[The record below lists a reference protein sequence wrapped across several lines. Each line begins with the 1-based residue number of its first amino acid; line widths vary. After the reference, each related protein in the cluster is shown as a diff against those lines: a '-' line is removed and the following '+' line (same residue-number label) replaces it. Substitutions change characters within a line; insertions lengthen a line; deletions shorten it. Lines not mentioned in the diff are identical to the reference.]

1 MKKFITLLL
10 AFTLATTSFAFPA
23 QAGEAIAMNINKD
36 DESYGISDKLYGL
49 FIEDISYACDGG
61 LVSNLVNNDSFE
73 YQFNKTAGWTANG
86 IELNTDDTSEPLNK
100 SNPTYARITADGNG
114 TLRNLGYTELY
125 DYKTYDINE
134 DKIILTAKSATS
146 HCLLKIILRNGYDA
160 RPNYYVRHISP
171 ENPVPADATASLLIG
186 DDALWLYHNRK
197 KYDYFYYDLGR
208 EWKKMTGVGMVYAT
222 WVVNRDFVKQHHEET
237 KMLYD
242 RIYRGIQNGYAKK
255 DEIIKS
261 VLDDKPFT
269 YDQVSVYLERIRWNL
284 TDEYLEGLKLFYSMA
299 HDMNLIDHRPEIE
312 VADVYY

>member
-1 MKKFITLLL
+1 MITPRLGHINFLNVL
-10 AFTLATTSFAFPA
+10 PLTYSFHHDNFADGLKISNGVPA
-23 QAGEAIAMNINKD
+23 
-36 DESYGISDKLYGL
+36 
-49 FIEDISYACDGG
+49 
-61 LVSNLVNNDSFE
+61 VVNNDLINHRLDAAEVSS
-73 YQFNKTAGWTANG
+73 
-86 IELNTDDTSEPLNK
+86 IV
-100 SNPTYARITADGNG
+100 YARNSEKLFLLPDVCVRSDSEVQSII
-114 TLRNLGYTELY
+114 LVSR
-125 DYKTYDINE
+125 KPIYDINE

-160 RPNYYVRHISP
+160 RPTYYVRHISP

>member
-1 MKKFITLLL
+1 MITPRLGHINFLNVL
-10 AFTLATTSFAFPA
+10 PLTYSFHHDNFADGLKISNGVPA
-23 QAGEAIAMNINKD
+23 
-36 DESYGISDKLYGL
+36 
-49 FIEDISYACDGG
+49 
-61 LVSNLVNNDSFE
+61 VVNNDLINHRLDAAEVSS
-73 YQFNKTAGWTANG
+73 
-86 IELNTDDTSEPLNK
+86 IV
-100 SNPTYARITADGNG
+100 YARNSEKLFLLPDVCVRSDSEVQSII
-114 TLRNLGYTELY
+114 LVSR
-125 DYKTYDINE
+125 KPIYDINE

-186 DDALWLYHNRK
+186 DDAPWLYHNRK

>member
-1 MKKFITLLL
+1 MITPRLGHINFLNVL
-10 AFTLATTSFAFPA
+10 PLTYSFHHDNFADGLKISNGVPA
-23 QAGEAIAMNINKD
+23 
-36 DESYGISDKLYGL
+36 
-49 FIEDISYACDGG
+49 
-61 LVSNLVNNDSFE
+61 VVNNDLINHRLDAAEVSS
-73 YQFNKTAGWTANG
+73 
-86 IELNTDDTSEPLNK
+86 IV
-100 SNPTYARITADGNG
+100 YARNSEKLFLLPDVCVRSDSEVQSII
-114 TLRNLGYTELY
+114 LVSR
-125 DYKTYDINE
+125 KPIYDINE

-146 HCLLKIILRNGYDA
+146 HCLLNIILRNGYDA

>member
-1 MKKFITLLL
+1 MITPRLGHINFLNVL
-10 AFTLATTSFAFPA
+10 PLTYSFHHDNFADGLKISNGVPA
-23 QAGEAIAMNINKD
+23 
-36 DESYGISDKLYGL
+36 
-49 FIEDISYACDGG
+49 
-61 LVSNLVNNDSFE
+61 VVNNDLINHRLDAAEVSS
-73 YQFNKTAGWTANG
+73 
-86 IELNTDDTSEPLNK
+86 IV
-100 SNPTYARITADGNG
+100 YARNSEKLFLLPDVCVRSDSEVQSII
-114 TLRNLGYTELY
+114 LVSR
-125 DYKTYDINE
+125 KPIYDINE

-171 ENPVPADATASLLIG
+171 ENPVPTDATASLLIG

>member
-1 MKKFITLLL
+1 MITPRLGHINFLNVL
-10 AFTLATTSFAFPA
+10 PLTYSFHHDNFADGLKISNGVPA
-23 QAGEAIAMNINKD
+23 
-36 DESYGISDKLYGL
+36 
-49 FIEDISYACDGG
+49 
-61 LVSNLVNNDSFE
+61 VVNNDLINHRLDAAEVSS
-73 YQFNKTAGWTANG
+73 
-86 IELNTDDTSEPLNK
+86 IV
-100 SNPTYARITADGNG
+100 YARNSEKLFLLPDVCVRSDSEVQSII
-114 TLRNLGYTELY
+114 LVSR
-125 DYKTYDINE
+125 KPIYDINE

-186 DDALWLYHNRK
+186 DDALWLYHNHK

>member
-1 MKKFITLLL
+1 MITPRLGHINFLNVL
-10 AFTLATTSFAFPA
+10 PLTYSFHHDNFADGLKISNGVPA
-23 QAGEAIAMNINKD
+23 
-36 DESYGISDKLYGL
+36 
-49 FIEDISYACDGG
+49 
-61 LVSNLVNNDSFE
+61 VVNNDLINHRLDAAEVSS
-73 YQFNKTAGWTANG
+73 
-86 IELNTDDTSEPLNK
+86 IV
-100 SNPTYARITADGNG
+100 YARNSEKLFLLPDVCVRSDSEVQSII
-114 TLRNLGYTELY
+114 LVSR
-125 DYKTYDINE
+125 KPIYDINE

-312 VADVYY
+312 VSDVYY

>member
-1 MKKFITLLL
+1 MITPRLGHINFLNVL
-10 AFTLATTSFAFPA
+10 PLTYSFHHDNFADGLKISNGVPA
-23 QAGEAIAMNINKD
+23 
-36 DESYGISDKLYGL
+36 
-49 FIEDISYACDGG
+49 
-61 LVSNLVNNDSFE
+61 VVNNDLINHRLDAAEVSS
-73 YQFNKTAGWTANG
+73 
-86 IELNTDDTSEPLNK
+86 IV
-100 SNPTYARITADGNG
+100 YARNSEKLFLLPDVCVRSDSEVQSII
-114 TLRNLGYTELY
+114 LVSR
-125 DYKTYDINE
+125 KPIYDINE

-186 DDALWLYHNRK
+186 DDALWLYHNCK

>member
-1 MKKFITLLL
+1 MITPRLGHINFLNVL
-10 AFTLATTSFAFPA
+10 PLTYSFHHDNFADGLKISNGVPA
-23 QAGEAIAMNINKD
+23 
-36 DESYGISDKLYGL
+36 
-49 FIEDISYACDGG
+49 
-61 LVSNLVNNDSFE
+61 VVNNDLINHRLDAAEVSS
-73 YQFNKTAGWTANG
+73 
-86 IELNTDDTSEPLNK
+86 IV
-100 SNPTYARITADGNG
+100 YARNSEKLFLLPDVCVRSDSEVQSII
-114 TLRNLGYTELY
+114 LVSR
-125 DYKTYDINE
+125 KPIYDINE

-242 RIYRGIQNGYAKK
+242 RIYSGIQNGYAKK